1 MKRNLGLFGEIKFEA
16 DLFRLAPLA
25 MAYGAM
31 PVGYCALLLLYGMMH
46 HMKAQRIFYH
56 KELMLDGVIEMVIW
70 QLPEPTAER
79 PHSLKYRLVY
89 AVGDVR
95 VVGYDNETGKGDHK
109 HLAERELPYRFVD
122 VNTLVAD
129 FYADV
134 RSCK

>member
-1 MKRNLGLFGEIKFEA
+1 MR
-16 DLFRLAPLA
+16 
-25 MAYGAM
+25 
-31 PVGYCALLLLYGMMH
+31 

-56 KELMLDGVIEMVIW
+56 KELMLGGVIEMVIW

-79 PHSLKYRLVY
+79 PHGLKYRLVY
-89 AVGDVR
+89 AVGDAR
-95 VVGYDNETGKGDHK
+95 VVGYDNETGKGDHR
-109 HLAERELPYRFVD
+109 HLGERELPYLFVD

>member
-1 MKRNLGLFGEIKFEA
+1 MLSLVRQKQFDSGTRGF
-16 DLFRLAPLA
+16 P
-25 MAYGAM
+25 AYGTM
-31 PVGYCALLLLYGMMH
+31 PVGYCARLLLYGMMH

-79 PHSLKYRLVY
+79 PHGLKYRLVY
-89 AVGDVR
+89 AAADVR

-109 HLAERELPYRFVD
+109 HLSGRELPYRFVD

-134 RSCK
+134 RGCK